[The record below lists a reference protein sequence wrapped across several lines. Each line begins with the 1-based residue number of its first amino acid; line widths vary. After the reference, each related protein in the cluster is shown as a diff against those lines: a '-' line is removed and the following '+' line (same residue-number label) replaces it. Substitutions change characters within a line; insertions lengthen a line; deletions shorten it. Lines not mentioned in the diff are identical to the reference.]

1 MNEAKEEKTFEERLQ
16 SVQDTITLIE
26 NGKLSLEDSVREY
39 ERGIQILNGLDAEL
53 KEINRKLTV
62 LQESPDGFEEKPL
75 KEEV

>member
-62 LQESPDGFEEKPL
+62 LQESPDGIEEKPL